1 MTFSLFNI
9 SDLHSE
15 DLLSII
21 NGKIKNNSLEGK
33 NIGLLFE
40 KYSTRTRLSFNVG
53 ISQLK
58 GNSVDIRFEEMNIS
72 RDETFEDT
80 FKVMNCYLDGL
91 IYRTTKHERLI
102 RASKYFNKPIINAL
116 SDQSHPCQI
125 ISDLF
130 TLNEHFGSLKL
141 NILWMGDMNNVC
153 YSLVEAVNIIQDLN
167 LFICC
172 PKNIS
177 ETIDWPKKSN
187 VKIHN
192 NLDEIDLN
200 KINCVMTDVF
210 ISMNDSENDKKIS
223 SLMGYTVNSEL
234 MAKTNKN
241 CIFMHCLPAKVGFEV
256 SKEVFDSSK
265 SIVWKQAYNRLVSQK
280 FLLQSINWNAN

>member
-1 MTFSLFNI
+1 MTFSLLNI

-15 DLLSII
+15 NLLSII
-21 NGKIKNNSLEGK
+21 NGKIKHNSIEGK

-40 KYSTRTRLSFNVG
+40 KYSTRTRLSFSVG

-58 GNSVDIRFEEMNIS
+58 GNTVDIRFEEMNIS

-130 TLNEHFGSLKL
+130 TQRFGLMK
-141 NILWMGDMNNVC
+141 V
-153 YSLVEAVNIIQDLN
+153 
-167 LFICC
+167 
-172 PKNIS
+172 
-177 ETIDWPKKSN
+177 
-187 VKIHN
+187 
-192 NLDEIDLN
+192 LN
-200 KINCVMTDVF
+200 KTCPINYR
-210 ISMNDSENDKKIS
+210 
-223 SLMGYTVNSEL
+223 LL
-234 MAKTNKN
+234 
-241 CIFMHCLPAKVGFEV
+241 
-256 SKEVFDSSK
+256 K
-265 SIVWKQAYNRLVSQK
+265 SQ
-280 FLLQSINWNAN
+280 FL